1 MGSVAEELYCPYNN
15 GLPRCCELR
24 SANNLQIAHELDAE
38 ERALMLSSGAD
49 GADYQRFLQEESG
62 NVAAD
67 GMFSIQVRR
76 LSYPVW
82 PFLSTSA
89 LLTPG
94 EG

>member
-1 MGSVAEELYCPYNN
+1 MGSVAEECYCPNNYN
-15 GLPRCCELR
+15 LRRCCELR
-24 SANNLQIAHELDAE
+24 SAYNPQIAHELDAE

-76 LSYPVW
+76 LSYHV
-82 PFLSTSA
+82 
-89 LLTPG
+89 
-94 EG
+94 